1 MGDAATQLEFTQ
13 AMADFRIMFPN
24 MEVDVIEA
32 VLRSNNGAVDTTID
46 QLLSMSADNEPV
58 GGGRGKGGDL
68 PPAYGEAMKNQGEHG
83 RQFGDQA
90 DCGPFGPASSLGP
103 DLLASLGASGGS
115 SMGTPLH
122 AQKGWKP
129 PMLGRLPPD
138 FLRISSR
145 PAHSRGASERQSGL
159 GQGHAYNHPDRHRPP
174 PPETSRGDP
183 SGQISE
189 DERFAQMLQNE
200 EFMTELRGNTEFL
213 STLEEENR
221 REEEA
226 APTPRRSHLGM
237 DDAMFREKLRTMGKS
252 SKAKFTKLATMFSRR
267 APNMG
272 GAGRMLGQAPAPS
285 KDNLLLNAE
294 PLVNCRDSD
303 EESEGEEK
311 HKTTKGRKYQLM

>member
-1 MGDAATQLEFTQ
+1 
-13 AMADFRIMFPN
+13 
-24 MEVDVIEA
+24 
-32 VLRSNNGAVDTTID
+32 
-46 QLLSMSADNEPV
+46 MSADNEPV
-58 GGGRGKGGDL
+58 GGGGRGKGGDL
-68 PPAYGEAMKNQGEHG
+68 PPAYVEAMKNQGEHG

-115 SMGTPLH
+115 SMGAPLH

-129 PMLGRLPPD
+129 PMLGRPPPD

-213 STLEEENR
+213 STLEEER
-221 REEEA
+221 RRGSPHSEA
-226 APTPRRSHLGM
+226 KSLRYGRRNVPREVAHYGKVFQGQIYKTSDNVQPASPKHGGCWKDVGPGAGPLQGQLAPQ
-237 DDAMFREKLRTMGKS
+237 
-252 SKAKFTKLATMFSRR
+252 RR
-267 APNMG
+267 AV
-272 GAGRMLGQAPAPS
+272 GQ
-285 KDNLLLNAE
+285 LQ
-294 PLVNCRDSD
+294 
-303 EESEGEEK
+303 G
-311 HKTTKGRKYQLM
+311 

>member
-13 AMADFRIMFPN
+13 AMADFKIMFPD

-46 QLLSMSADNEPV
+46 QLLAMSADNEP
-58 GGGRGKGGDL
+58 GGGQGEQGRAGDL
-68 PPAYGEAMKNQGEHG
+68 PPAYGEAMQNQGEHG
-83 RQFGDQA
+83 QTFGDHG
-90 DCGPFGPASSLGP
+90 DCGPLGPSSSLGP
-103 DLLASLGASGGS
+103 DLLASLGASGGP
-115 SMGTPLH
+115 MGAPMH
-122 AQKGWKP
+122 MQKGWRP

-138 FLRISSR
+138 FLRIRRSGASSR
-145 PAHSRGASERQSGL
+145 GTCERQSGL
-159 GQGHAYNHPDRHRPP
+159 GHAYNHPERQRAP
-174 PPETSRGDP
+174 PPESLRGDA

-213 STLEEENR
+213 SALEEENR
-221 REEEA
+221 REEETVPA
-226 APTPRRSHLGM
+226 PRRSHLGM

-267 APNMG
+267 APG

-294 PLVNCRDSD
+294 PLVNCRDSE
-303 EESEGEEK
+303 EESEGEER
-311 HKTTKGRKYQLM
+311 HSTTKGRKYQLM